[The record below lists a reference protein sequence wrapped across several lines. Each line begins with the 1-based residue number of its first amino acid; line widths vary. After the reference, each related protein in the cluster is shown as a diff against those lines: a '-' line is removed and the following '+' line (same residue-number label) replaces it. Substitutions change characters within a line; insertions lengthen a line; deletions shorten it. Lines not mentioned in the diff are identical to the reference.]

1 MISLLRRLE
10 VLSSQLIKENLLRQE
25 DTISAAKITYGSW
38 VHEIRDYILKDIF
51 YSMASQ
57 IEVIIELNYLS
68 IVLPKFNFV
77 IVIINDHI
85 LFIYSASIS

>member
-1 MISLLRRLE
+1 MTSLLRRLE

-25 DTISAAKITYGSW
+25 DIISAAKITYGPW